1 MIKTGNLVRLNKS
14 FYNITIN
21 CNPNKDRI
29 GIVIRTEPQ
38 FYNSAVT
45 ELRQDRHYVFW
56 GGDNVHEL
64 FTYEPTNALI
74 KVD

>member
-1 MIKTGNLVRLNKS
+1 M
-14 FYNITIN
+14 TIN
-21 CNPNKDRI
+21 CSPNKENKDRI

-45 ELRQDRHYVFW
+45 ELRQDRHYIFW
-56 GGDNVHEL
+56 GGDNVHEQ